1 MYLLILISAVFD
13 LNKKLT
19 AVLLLLTFLFVPA
32 TKSAALSAKSSALVE
47 AGTGR
52 LIKGQNCS
60 ARMPMASTTKIMT
73 GLLACESGRLDTS
86 FAVPEAALRVEGSSA
101 GLIAGETLTLREITY
116 ALLLESGNDAA
127 NVVAFLLGGSLQ
139 GFTEMMNKR
148 AAELGLMNTHF
159 DTPSGLDGKTHY
171 TTALDLA
178 RLGAFAMKNEDFKE
192 ITSTYV
198 KRIPYNG
205 IKDGRCLQN
214 HNDLLKT
221 YDGTIGIKTGYTK
234 KSGRC
239 LVTCAER
246 NGVRLVVATLNGW
259 DDWGDHITLM
269 DLGFKCL
276 QLRELEAPEDL
287 ISLRVEGGV
296 SNAAVCSVVPGAAA
310 ALTSE
315 ELLRVTSRRELSE
328 SIKAPV
334 EKGRKVGEIVFSLDG
349 AELARADIVTD
360 EEVALDERKD
370 FFNKL
375 LDFFKIG

>member
-1 MYLLILISAVFD
+1 MLILISAVFD

-192 ITSTYV
+192 IVSTYV